1 MIFEQIKKTPKIFFF
16 YLYIVLQF
24 IFYILLYTTNLFVY
38 HLGCYSVII
47 CGLIVSLFIC
57 LKYKVKYTYLLV
69 FAQLFTLISDTF
81 LVLLDDYYLI
91 ALSSFIIVQI
101 FYYLYILSFTNFKLD
116 NKHQIILIIRIAIF
130 IIILGLFIFI
140 TIVDVLVFLALEYF
154 AFLLF
159 NFVESIF
166 VFKSNIL
173 LPFGLF
179 LFILCDLCVGCYNIV
194 DIIDIKQDN
203 IIYLIANFQINLS
216 WIFYHPSQVILSLC
230 GLLDKK

>member
-1 MIFEQIKKTPKIFFF
+1 MIFDQIKKTPTIFLF
-16 YLYIVLQF
+16 YLYILLQF
-24 IFYILLYTTNLFVY
+24 IFYLLLYTTNIFVY
-38 HLGCYSVII
+38 HLECYSVII
-47 CGLIVSLFIC
+47 FGLMVSTTIF
-57 LKYKVKYTYLLV
+57 LKYRVKYTYLIV

-101 FYYLYILSFTNFKLD
+101 FYYLYILSLIHFKL
-116 NKHQIILIIRIAIF
+116 NKTHNIIFIIRIVIF
-130 IIILGLFIFI
+130 IAILGLFTFMK
-140 TIVDVLVFLALEYF
+140 IVDLLVFLALEYF

-159 NFVESIF
+159 NFVESIL

-179 LFILCDLCVGCYNIV
+179 LFILCDLCVGCYNII
-194 DIIDIKQDN
+194 DIIDIKQNN
-203 IIYLIANFQINLS
+203 IIYFIANFQINLS

-230 GLLDKK
+230 GLFDKK

>member
-1 MIFEQIKKTPKIFFF
+1 MKVMT
-16 YLYIVLQF
+16 LQNH
-24 IFYILLYTTNLFVY
+24 YNMN
-38 HLGCYSVII
+38 II
-47 CGLIVSLFIC
+47 
-57 LKYKVKYTYLLV
+57 KYKVKYTYLLV

-230 GLLDKK
+230 GLFDKK